1 MADRRTT
8 FPDLSARVDAE
19 LRDIVDSRDMPLYG
33 MMSYHMGW
41 TEGQGRAAEHPVA
54 ERTHGVLCL
63 LAAEAAGGD
72 MDTAIPAAAA
82 IELVTN
88 FCEIH
93 DDVQEGRPERNGR
106 DAVWWVWGPA
116 QAINAGDGMHAL
128 ARLAL
133 FRLQD
138 RGVSAQTT
146 FRAVQLLDR
155 FSLQAC
161 EGRFL
166 ELEARERIDMG
177 VDDYLRVAAL
187 KAGSLLSCAMMLG
200 AASHEKEDALES
212 LSRCGESLGV
222 AVEIDADVRSLWDGE
237 AGPTAEAMNKTK
249 MLPVVLALEKATV
262 SQKRA
267 LGEIYF
273 KRVLDGGDVAKVR
286 GIVDDMGV
294 REECEALVS
303 NYRAAALA
311 ALDSP
316 GISAEGRAALA
327 AYVDSLLG

>member
-1 MADRRTT
+1 MADRRPIE
-8 FPDLSARVDAE
+8 PDLTSQVDAE
-19 LRDIVDSRDMPLYG
+19 LRDIVGSRDMPLYG

-41 TEGQGRAAEHPVA
+41 TDRQGRGDEHTTG
-54 ERTHGVLCL
+54 ERAHGVLCL
-63 LAAEAAGGD
+63 LAAQAAGGD
-72 MDTAIPAAAA
+72 VDTAIPAAAA

-93 DDVQEGRPERNGR
+93 DDVQEGSPERNGR

-138 RGVSAQTT
+138 RGVSAHTT

-155 FSLQAC
+155 SSLQAC
-161 EGRFL
+161 EARFL
-166 ELEARERIDMG
+166 ELEARERID
-177 VDDYLRVAAL
+177 VSSDDYLRVAES
-187 KAGSLLSCAMMLG
+187 KTGSLLSCAMMLG
-200 AASHEKEDALES
+200 AVANEREAALEA

-222 AVEIDADVRSLWDGE
+222 AIEIQADVRALWDGE

-267 LGEIYF
+267 LGEIYM
-273 KRVLDGGDVAKVR
+273 KRVLEGGDVAKVR
-286 GIVDDMGV
+286 GIVEDMGV
-294 REECEALVS
+294 QEECEALVS
-303 NYRAAALA
+303 KYRDTALE

-316 GISAEGRAALA
+316 ELSSDGGAALA
-327 AYVDSLLG
+327 AYVGSLLR

>member
-1 MADRRTT
+1 MADQPTAV
-8 FPDLSARVDAE
+8 PELASSVEAE
-19 LRDIVDSRDMPLYG
+19 LREIVGSRDMPLYD

-41 TEGQGRAAEHPVA
+41 TDGQGRADEHPIGK
-54 ERTHGVLCL
+54 RTHGVLCL
-63 LAAEAAGGD
+63 LAAQATGGD
-72 MDTAIPAAAA
+72 VDTAIPAAAA

-93 DDVQEGRPERNGR
+93 DDVQEGSPERHGR

-146 FRAVQLLDR
+146 FRAVQLLDKY
-155 FSLQAC
+155 SLQAC

-166 ELEARERIDMG
+166 ELEARERIDMSA
-177 VDDYLRVAAL
+177 DHYLKVAAL

-200 AASHEKEDALES
+200 AAAQESDAALEA

-222 AVEIDADVRSLWDGE
+222 AIAIQADVRALWDGE

-249 MLPVVLALEKATV
+249 MLPVVLGPREGLCESEARPRRDIHETGLGRRRRREGARHHRRYGRPGKSARISFRIT
-262 SQKRA
+262 STLRWRPWIPRESTPRA
-267 LGEIYF
+267 
-273 KRVLDGGDVAKVR
+273 
-286 GIVDDMGV
+286 
-294 REECEALVS
+294 
-303 NYRAAALA
+303 
-311 ALDSP
+311 
-316 GISAEGRAALA
+316 GRR
-327 AYVDSLLG
+327 

>member
-1 MADRRTT
+1 ML
-8 FPDLSARVDAE
+8 DLAAAVPELTSRVDAE
-19 LRDIVDSRDMPLYG
+19 LRDIVGSRDLPLYD

-41 TEGQGRAAEHPVA
+41 TDGQGRADGHPVGG
-54 ERTHGVLCL
+54 RTHGVLCL
-63 LAAEAAGGD
+63 LAAEATGGD
-72 MDTAIPAAAA
+72 VDTAVPAAAA

-93 DDVQEGRPERNGR
+93 DDVQEGSPERYGR

-138 RGVSAQTT
+138 RGVSAHTT
-146 FRAVQLLDR
+146 FRAVQLLDKY
-155 FSLQAC
+155 SLQAC

-166 ELEARERIDMG
+166 ELEARERIDMS
-177 VDDYLRVAAL
+177 VDDYLKVAAL

-222 AVEIDADVRSLWDGE
+222 AAAIEADVRALWDGE

-249 MLPVVLALEKATV
+249 MLPVVLALEKAAV

-267 LGEIYF
+267 LGEIYM
-273 KRVLDGGDVAKVR
+273 KRVLDGDDVSKIR

-294 REECEALVS
+294 REQCEALVS
-303 NYRAAALA
+303 NYRDAALE

-316 GISAEGRAALA
+316 GISSEGRASLA